1 MLMTSEKRSTSI
13 PLPAVALA
21 AVPKRRRATL
31 DLAREIEMRGF
42 AGIYC
47 ASFGDAMGLSHSI
60 AHVTKQIPFGTSIA
74 NLYMR
79 HPSDYAQSAAMIHEI
94 SGGRFRFGV
103 GVSHGPMHRRV
114 GIEAGKP
121 LTDMRE
127 FVAKVREVPRVGE
140 LPPIVIAG
148 LRKKMV
154 ALSAEIGEGVV
165 FANASCTH
173 LPASLSALPD
183 SKRNDPDFF
192 IGNMIPTC
200 ISEDLEAAAAVNRKT
215 LTMYVGLP
223 NYRNYW
229 KEAGYREEMEAI
241 EAALDAGDREQLP
254 ALMTD
259 RWLSDCTLYGP
270 PSRVL
275 DGLEAWYAAGLRTP
289 ILVPSSAAGNQ
300 MKAFEEF
307 FSLFERLD

>member
-1 MLMTSEKRSTSI
+1 MTSETRSTSI
-13 PLPAVALA
+13 PMPAVALA

-31 DLAREIEMRGF
+31 DLAREIETRGF

-60 AHVTKQIPFGTSIA
+60 AHVTEHIPFGTSIA

-79 HPSDYAQSAAMIHEI
+79 HPSDYAQSAAMIHEL

-103 GVSHGPMHRRV
+103 GVSHGPMHRRA

-121 LTDMRE
+121 LADMRE
-127 FVAKVREVPRVGE
+127 FVAKLREVPRIGE

-165 FANASCTH
+165 FANASCSHMAT
-173 LPASLSALPD
+173 SLSALPD
-183 SKRNDPDFF
+183 SKRGDDDFF

-200 ISEDLEAAAAVNRKT
+200 ISDDLEAAAAVNRKT
-215 LTMYVGLP
+215 LTMYLGLP

-229 KEAGYREEMEAI
+229 KEAGYQDEMEAV
-241 EAALDAGDREQLP
+241 EAALDAGERDRLP
-254 ALMTD
+254 ELMTD

-270 PSRVL
+270 ADRVL
-275 DGLEAWYAAGLRTP
+275 DGLEAWYEAGLRTP
-289 ILVPSSAAGNQ
+289 ILVPASAVGNQ

-307 FSLFERLD
+307 FSLFERLG